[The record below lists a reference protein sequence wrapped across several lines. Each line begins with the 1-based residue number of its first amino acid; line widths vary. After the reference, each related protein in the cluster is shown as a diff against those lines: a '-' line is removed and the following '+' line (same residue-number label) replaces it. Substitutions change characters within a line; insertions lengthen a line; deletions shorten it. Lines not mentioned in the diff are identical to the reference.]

1 MGVEVIL
8 AVLGALATV
17 LPVLVKIWN
26 NRIEVHREKSQA
38 LQTHS
43 LTELHAGRDGVRALQ
58 QAPPAVQPD
67 RPPAEL

>member
-1 MGVEVIL
+1 MGAEVIL

-26 NRIEVHREKSQA
+26 NRIEGHREKSQA
-38 LQTHS
+38 LTTHS

-58 QAPPAVQPD
+58 QAASPVQPN
-67 RPPAEL
+67 RPNS